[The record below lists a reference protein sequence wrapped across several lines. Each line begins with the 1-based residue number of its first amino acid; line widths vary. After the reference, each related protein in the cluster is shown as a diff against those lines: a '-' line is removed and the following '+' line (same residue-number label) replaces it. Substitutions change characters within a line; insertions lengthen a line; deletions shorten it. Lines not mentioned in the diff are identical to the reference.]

1 MEHCDVCCI
10 DPASVQAS
18 RSKFVA
24 VSHKMTN
31 EGNAQSGI
39 ALCAVCDVHAR
50 VVDALNSALSD
61 WGLVEEPRNLLAP
74 HHECDVSKQHSRACP
89 FYDGWMEE
97 VSYGLL
103 TACSTSGGGLP
114 PGIPADFVGQHRD
127 SVERA
132 ALAVRL
138 ERQKARAA
146 SNPLAG
152 QWELGAEAARILR
165 RFFECCAPEEQEST
179 RKRAALGQLVSLSYR
194 IQGTPT
200 SPAGLRRIVNSCLL
214 AGQCGVTFMRV
225 PERAE
230 LLRLL
235 TQPIADVAKWVH
247 RLEALWRTFPI

>member
-1 MEHCDVCCI
+1 
-10 DPASVQAS
+10 
-18 RSKFVA
+18 
-24 VSHKMTN
+24 MTN
-31 EGNAQSGI
+31 EGKAQGGI

-50 VVDALNSALSD
+50 MVDALNSALSD

-74 HHECDVSKQHSRACP
+74 RHECDVGKQHSSGCP

-103 TACSTSGGGLP
+103 TACSAAGGGLP
-114 PGIPADFVGQHRD
+114 PGITADFVAQARD
-127 SVERA
+127 SVEKA
-132 ALAVRL
+132 ASAVRL
-138 ERQKARAA
+138 QRQNAGAVR
-146 SNPLAG
+146 NPLAG
-152 QWELGAEAARILR
+152 QWELGAEGARTLR

-179 RKRAALGQLVSLSYR
+179 RKRAALGQLVALSYR

-235 TQPIADVAKWVH
+235 TQPIVDVAKWVH

>member
-1 MEHCDVCCI
+1 
-10 DPASVQAS
+10 VQAS
-18 RSKFVA
+18 LTRFVA
-24 VSHKMTN
+24 VPHKMTN
-31 EGNAQSGI
+31 EGNAQGGI

-50 VVDALNSALSD
+50 IVDALNSALSD
-61 WGLVEEPRNLLAP
+61 WGLVQEPRNLLAP
-74 HHECDVSKQHSRACP
+74 RHECDVGKQHSGGCP

-103 TACSTSGGGLP
+103 TACAASCGGLP
-114 PGIPADFVGQHRD
+114 PGIPADFVSHHRD
-127 SVERA
+127 SVENA
-132 ALAVRL
+132 AAAVRL
-138 ERQKARAA
+138 ERQKLSARCD
-146 SNPLAG
+146 PLTG

-194 IQGTPT
+194 IQDTPA

-235 TQPIADVAKWVH
+235 TQPIVDVAKWVH

>member
-1 MEHCDVCCI
+1 
-10 DPASVQAS
+10 
-18 RSKFVA
+18 
-24 VSHKMTN
+24 MTN
-31 EGNAQSGI
+31 EGKAQGGI

-50 VVDALNSALSD
+50 VVEALNSALSD
-61 WGLVEEPRNLLAP
+61 WGFEQEPAKLSAP
-74 HHECDVSKQHSRACP
+74 RHECDVGKQHSRECP
-89 FYDGWMEE
+89 FNDGWMEE

-103 TACSTSGGGLP
+103 TACSASGGGLP
-114 PGIPADFVGQHRD
+114 PGFPAEFVGQHRD
-127 SVERA
+127 SVEKA
-132 ALAVRL
+132 ASAVRL
-138 ERQKARAA
+138 ERQKTSAARD
-146 SNPLAG
+146 PLAG

-165 RFFECCAPEEQEST
+165 RFFEHCAPEEQEST

-194 IQGTPT
+194 IQGTPA

-235 TQPIADVAKWVH
+235 TQPIVDVAKWVH

>member
-1 MEHCDVCCI
+1 M
-10 DPASVQAS
+10 S
-18 RSKFVA
+18 
-24 VSHKMTN
+24 N
-31 EGNAQSGI
+31 EGNARGGI
-39 ALCAVCDVHAR
+39 ALCAVCDVHGH
-50 VVDALNSALSD
+50 VVEALNSALSD
-61 WGLVEEPRNLLAP
+61 WGLVEEPRDLLAP
-74 HHECDVSKQHSRACP
+74 RHECDGGEQHSSGCP

-103 TACSTSGGGLP
+103 TACSASGGGLP
-114 PGIPADFVGQHRD
+114 PGIPANFIGQQRD
-127 SVERA
+127 CLEKATS
-132 ALAVRL
+132 AVLL
-138 ERQKARAA
+138 ERQKASTAR
-146 SNPLAG
+146 NPLTG

-194 IQGTPT
+194 IQSTPT

-235 TQPIADVAKWVH
+235 TQPIVDVAKWVH

>member
-1 MEHCDVCCI
+1 
-10 DPASVQAS
+10 
-18 RSKFVA
+18 
-24 VSHKMTN
+24 MTN
-31 EGNAQSGI
+31 EGKAQGGI

-50 VVDALNSALSD
+50 MVDALNSALSD
-61 WGLVEEPRNLLAP
+61 WGLVEEPRNLLAAR
-74 HHECDVSKQHSRACP
+74 HECDVGKQHSSGCP

-103 TACSTSGGGLP
+103 TACSASGGGLP
-114 PGIPADFVGQHRD
+114 PGITADFVAQARD
-127 SVERA
+127 SVEKA
-132 ALAVRL
+132 ASAVRL
-138 ERQKARAA
+138 ERQNAGAVR
-146 SNPLAG
+146 NPLAG
-152 QWELGAEAARILR
+152 QWELGAEAARTLR

-179 RKRAALGQLVSLSYR
+179 RKRAALGQLVALSYR

-235 TQPIADVAKWVH
+235 TQPIVDVAKWVH

>member
-1 MEHCDVCCI
+1 
-10 DPASVQAS
+10 
-18 RSKFVA
+18 
-24 VSHKMTN
+24 MTN
-31 EGNAQSGI
+31 EGNAQGGV

-50 VVDALNSALSD
+50 VVEALNSALSD

-74 HHECDVSKQHSRACP
+74 RHECDVGQQHSTDCP
-89 FYDGWMEE
+89 FYGGWMEE

-103 TACSTSGGGLP
+103 TACSASGGGLP

-127 SVERA
+127 SVEKA
-132 ALAVRL
+132 ASVVRL
-138 ERQKARAA
+138 ERQKAGAA
-146 SNPLAG
+146 RNPLAG

-165 RFFECCAPEEQEST
+165 RFFEFCAPEEQENT

-200 SPAGLRRIVNSCLL
+200 SPSGLRRIVNSCLL

-225 PERAE
+225 PEKAE

-235 TQPIADVAKWVH
+235 TQPIVDVAKWVH

>member
-1 MEHCDVCCI
+1 
-10 DPASVQAS
+10 
-18 RSKFVA
+18 
-24 VSHKMTN
+24 MTN
-31 EGNAQSGI
+31 EGNARGGI

-50 VVDALNSALSD
+50 VVAALNSALSD
-61 WGLVEEPRNLLAP
+61 WGLVEEPRNLSAP
-74 HHECDVSKQHSRACP
+74 RHECDVGKQHSRACP

-103 TACSTSGGGLP
+103 MACSASGYGLP
-114 PGIPADFVGQHRD
+114 PGIQENFAGQPGG
-127 SVERA
+127 SVEKA
-132 ALAVRL
+132 AAAVRL
-138 ERQKARAA
+138 ERQKASAA
-146 SNPLAG
+146 RNPLVG

-194 IQGTPT
+194 IQGTPA

-235 TQPIADVAKWVH
+235 TQPIVDVAKWVH

>member
-1 MEHCDVCCI
+1 
-10 DPASVQAS
+10 
-18 RSKFVA
+18 
-24 VSHKMTN
+24 MTN
-31 EGNAQSGI
+31 EGDAQGGV
-39 ALCAVCDVHAR
+39 ALCAVCHVHAR
-50 VVDALNSALSD
+50 VVEALNSALSD

-74 HHECDVSKQHSRACP
+74 RHECDVGKQHSRECP

-103 TACSTSGGGLP
+103 TACSASGGGLP
-114 PGIPADFVGQHRD
+114 PGIPAEFVSRHRD
-127 SVERA
+127 SVEQA
-132 ALAVRL
+132 ASAVRL
-138 ERQKARAA
+138 ERQKVSAARH
-146 SNPLAG
+146 PFAG

-194 IQGTPT
+194 IQDTPA

-235 TQPIADVAKWVH
+235 TQPIVDVAKWVH

>member
-1 MEHCDVCCI
+1 
-10 DPASVQAS
+10 VQAS

-24 VSHKMTN
+24 VPHKMTN

-50 VVDALNSALSD
+50 VAEALNSALSD

-74 HHECDVSKQHSRACP
+74 RHECDVQKQHSGACP
-89 FYDGWMEE
+89 FHDGWMEE

-103 TACSTSGGGLP
+103 TACAASGGGLP
-114 PGIPADFVGQHRD
+114 PGMAADFLGQHRD
-127 SVERA
+127 CVEKA
-132 ALAVRL
+132 AAAVRL
-138 ERQKARAA
+138 ERQRMSAARD
-146 SNPLAG
+146 PLAR

-165 RFFECCAPEEQEST
+165 RFFEFCAPEEQEST

-194 IQGTPT
+194 IQGTPA

-235 TQPIADVAKWVH
+235 TQPIVDVAKWVH

>member
-1 MEHCDVCCI
+1 MI
-10 DPASVQAS
+10 
-18 RSKFVA
+18 
-24 VSHKMTN
+24 N
-31 EGNAQSGI
+31 EGNAQGGI

-50 VVDALNSALSD
+50 VVEALNSALSD
-61 WGLVEEPRNLLAP
+61 WGLAEEPHKLSAP
-74 HHECDVSKQHSRACP
+74 RHECDVAKQHSGECP

-103 TACSTSGGGLP
+103 TACSASGGGLP
-114 PGIPADFVGQHRD
+114 PGIQSDFVGQHRD
-127 SVERA
+127 SIETA
-132 ALAVRL
+132 ASAVRL
-138 ERQKARAA
+138 ERQKASATGD
-146 SNPLAG
+146 PLAG

-194 IQGTPT
+194 IQGTPA

-235 TQPIADVAKWVH
+235 TQPIVDVAKWVH

>member
-1 MEHCDVCCI
+1 
-10 DPASVQAS
+10 
-18 RSKFVA
+18 
-24 VSHKMTN
+24 MTN
-31 EGNAQSGI
+31 EGNAQGGV
-39 ALCAVCDVHAR
+39 ALCAVCEVHAR
-50 VVDALNSALSD
+50 VAEALNSALSD
-61 WGLVEEPRNLLAP
+61 WGLVEEPHDLSAP
-74 HHECDVSKQHSRACP
+74 RHECDAGTQRFSECP
-89 FYDGWMEE
+89 FYGGWMEE

-103 TACSTSGGGLP
+103 TACAAPGDGLP
-114 PGIPADFVGQHRD
+114 PGIEVEFVGRQRER
-127 SVERA
+127 VERA
-132 ALAVRL
+132 ASLVHL
-138 ERQKARAA
+138 ERQKASAA
-146 SNPLAG
+146 STPFTG

-165 RFFECCAPEEQEST
+165 RFFECCAPEEQENT

-235 TQPIADVAKWVH
+235 TQPILDVAKWVH